1 MRLKIAI
8 LVVIFSISLTLIFG
22 IDKSTAENPSDAA
35 LLRIGLSNHDSSSCQ
50 VCSEG
55 GLFYNSG
62 CKRCIQDGIVIT
74 THTANDRPYRISWS
88 NNNGIYYGDENCNG
102 VNNFPKAKAF
112 SGDTYWIEII
122 KDELNLKSTLF
133 HDSKFLD
140 EYDSVLTVM
149 CSNPTDLKYL
159 RVSTEDGK
167 PAGNG
172 GRLVGNIDDIQIWDG
187 VTKIKSQLNPTHTEN
202 FQTCTTYTCNE
213 KWVLQDPSM
222 LYVDI
227 SKKNFYFDSQVTG
240 SNDYAHYDL
249 GSPLSDKWVLR
260 FKFYIDSLEAHPAG
274 KGILQ
279 IEPTIRLIVLGIPAI
294 IFPIFSYF
302 ISKNSTS
309 KLLGLL
315 ITVNGIILFA
325 GVMVSLQINNFTI
338 DSFAI
343 SRIVQL
349 GIVTAIS
356 VFIIILG
363 IRKFQKKNKLMPS

>member
-35 LLRIGLSNHDSSSCQ
+35 LLHIGLSNHDSSSCQ

-55 GLFYNSG
+55 GIFYNSG

-74 THTANDRPYRISWS
+74 THTANDSPYRISWS
-88 NNNGIYYGDENCNG
+88 NDNGIYYGDENCNG

-133 HDSKFLD
+133 YDSKFLD
-140 EYDSVLTVM
+140 EYDSVSTVM

-240 SNDYAHYDL
+240 SNDYVHYDL

-260 FKFYIDSLEAHPAG
+260 FKFHIDSLEAHPAG

-279 IEPTIRLIVLGIPAI
+279 IEPTNRQIVLGIPAI

-315 ITVNGIILFA
+315 ITVNGIIIFA
-325 GVMVSLQINNFTI
+325 GVMISLQINNFTI
-338 DSFAI
+338 DSFEI

-349 GIVTAIS
+349 GIVTALS

-363 IRKFQKKNKLMPS
+363 IRKFQKTRY